1 MSFPAFKYEELV
13 EQTWETSDFYS
24 QIDHEFFIPVFQFNT
39 PDPRNE
45 GRKEL
50 TFRGAF
56 FWYVPDE
63 DFKVIQKV
71 WEDTQRKVSRMD
83 FDHFIGAGDRRIA
96 HVRPHGRNKK
106 DTYPF
111 RGGHY
116 TKRSFWFND
125 NYIRGVIRENL
136 DRLRSGKKD

>member
-1 MSFPAFKYEELV
+1 M
-13 EQTWETSDFYS
+13 
-24 QIDHEFFIPVFQFNT
+24 
-39 PDPRNE
+39 
-45 GRKEL
+45 

-71 WEDTQRKVSRMD
+71 WEDTQISVINDD
-83 FDHFIGAGDRRIA
+83 FEHFIGASQHRIA
-96 HVRPHGRNKK
+96 HVRPHARNKK

-111 RGGHY
+111 RDGHY

-125 NYIRGVIRENL
+125 SYIKEIVRQNL
-136 DRLRSGKKD
+136 ERLGSRKK